1 VSDQAADWQDKVMH
15 TTLTLD
21 GQLLM
26 GGDVAP
32 SEFEAPKGFPMSL
45 TMKSQMSWRRTAMS
59 SWRCRERSGPTASPT
74 SSIVSGSRGR
84 STTHPGPLCRTT
96 S

>member
-1 VSDQAADWQDKVMH
+1 MSDQAADWQDKVMH

-45 TMKSQMSWRRTAMS
+45 TMKSEADAGRILNA
-59 SWRCRERSGPTASPT
+59 PASPT
-74 SSIVSGSRGR
+74 SSIASGSRG
-84 STTHPGPLCRTT
+84 
-96 S
+96 